1 MKSKLKLK
9 WKNAVEN
16 VCPQFLWMRNLLY
29 IFGQL
34 FWVMHGNGGDGYRL
48 IVHTVGHEEGAS
60 QVAKL

>member
-1 MKSKLKLK
+1 M
-9 WKNAVEN
+9 KNAVEN

-34 FWVMHGNGGDGYRL
+34 FWVMHDNGGDGYRL